1 MFLFRHWCAIHNSE
15 EMVKIAVQHLQESVG
30 EYELWVAVWYLRYEA
45 QALSILS
52 FLRVGDIM
60 RVVRF
65 LDCPSEDE
73 EGETALMLAAKRK
86 NRSFS
91 KLLLYTQNQLICMY
105 ICMLWYLQPILPS
118 TLVLRSWPQ
127 CQERKRTNCKYDRQ
141 QSWVES
147 LIWSVIISLEYLI

>member
-30 EYELWVAVWYLRYEA
+30 EYELWVAVWYIRYEA

-105 ICMLWYLQPILPS
+105 VCIYVCFGIFSLFCHLLLSFGADPN
-118 TLVLRSWPQ
+118 VRSA
-127 CQERKRTNCKYDRQ
+127 RGRTASMIAN
-141 QSWVES
+141 S
-147 LIWSVIISLEYLI
+147 LGWNRLSGL

>member
-1 MFLFRHWCAIHNSE
+1 
-15 EMVKIAVQHLQESVG
+15 
-30 EYELWVAVWYLRYEA
+30 
-45 QALSILS
+45 
-52 FLRVGDIM
+52 M

-105 ICMLWYLQPILPS
+105 VCMYVCIYALLSSAYSAIYSCPSELTPMSGAQGDELQ
-118 TLVLRSWPQ
+118 V
-127 CQERKRTNCKYDRQ
+127 
-141 QSWVES
+141 
-147 LIWSVIISLEYLI
+147 

>member
-1 MFLFRHWCAIHNSE
+1 
-15 EMVKIAVQHLQESVG
+15 
-30 EYELWVAVWYLRYEA
+30 
-45 QALSILS
+45 
-52 FLRVGDIM
+52 M

-105 ICMLWYLQPILPS
+105 VCIYALLSSVYSAIYSCPSELTPMSGAQGDELQ
-118 TLVLRSWPQ
+118 V
-127 CQERKRTNCKYDRQ
+127 
-141 QSWVES
+141 
-147 LIWSVIISLEYLI
+147 